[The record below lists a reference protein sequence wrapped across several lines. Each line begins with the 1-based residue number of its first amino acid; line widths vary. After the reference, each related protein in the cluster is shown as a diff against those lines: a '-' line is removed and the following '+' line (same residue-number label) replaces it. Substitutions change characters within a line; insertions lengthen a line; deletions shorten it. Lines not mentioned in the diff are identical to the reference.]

1 MLGAMSE
8 RLRARAHPAYR
19 VFVSYIDKSR
29 DYYAA
34 QGYERPYRWAHNEES
49 PFVPPSKP
57 LSECRLGVVTTAL
70 DGSIP
75 DDVDPETLPL
85 KATYAAPLDPVPER
99 LYTMSLSWDKEATH
113 TDDLNSYFPIHRLQ
127 ELVAAGKLGSISP
140 RYYGVPTEY
149 GQRVSR
155 EVDAPRLL
163 DYMRQDEVDV
173 ALLVPL

>member
-1 MLGAMSE
+1 MSE
-8 RLRARAHPAYR
+8 RTKTRVHPAYR

-34 QGYERPYRWAHNEES
+34 HGYERPYRWAHHDES
-49 PFVPPSKP
+49 PFAPLSKP

-75 DDVDPETLPL
+75 DDVDQETLPP
-85 KATYAAPLDPVPER
+85 KATYAAPLDPMPER

-127 ELVAAGKLGSISP
+127 ELVASGKVGSISP
-140 RYYGVPTEY
+140 RFYGVPTEY
-149 GQRVSR
+149 GQRISR
-155 EVDAPRLL
+155 EVDAPQLL
-163 DYMRQDEVDV
+163 EYMREDKVDV
-173 ALLVPL
+173 ALLIPL